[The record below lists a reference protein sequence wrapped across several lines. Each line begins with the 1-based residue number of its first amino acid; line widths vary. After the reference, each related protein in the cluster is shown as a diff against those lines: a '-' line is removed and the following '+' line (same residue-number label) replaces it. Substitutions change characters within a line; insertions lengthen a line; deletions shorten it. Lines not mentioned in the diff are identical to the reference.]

1 LAWILP
7 VFDSILWLTVR
18 KPHWNN
24 GFSQRWL
31 LSGLSSDIR
40 HDGSFQP
47 ETDARK
53 LVLIWNRIRIKIFDL
68 NVLFVIF
75 GIQLVKQMFDKF
87 RPLGESCTL
96 QSFIY
101 YLRKHLFSFLFHSES
116 IYALL
121 KTHFWVFF
129 GCG

>member
-40 HDGSFQP
+40 HDGKFSTGDGCPKIGFNLEP
-47 ETDARK
+47 DTDKNIWSKRFIRYFRHSACET
-53 LVLIWNRIRIKIFDL
+53 
-68 NVLFVIF
+68 NV
-75 GIQLVKQMFDKF
+75 
-87 RPLGESCTL
+87 
-96 QSFIY
+96 
-101 YLRKHLFSFLFHSES
+101 
-116 IYALL
+116 
-121 KTHFWVFF
+121 W
-129 GCG
+129 